1 MTPPAEWDADS
12 DRRGRTAGTFTV
24 TILRPGR
31 ARAGGPRPVAEHW
44 AYDDR
49 GAAVAELGMIL
60 DRVAP
65 GTELVL
71 RDPDG
76 IDLLRV
82 ARVA

>member
-1 MTPPAEWDADS
+1 VTPPADAAEPPVE
-12 DRRGRTAGTFTV
+12 RPGATGTYTI
-24 TILRPGR
+24 TILRPGA
-31 ARAGGPRPVAEHW
+31 ARTGGPRPVAEHW

-49 GAAVAELGMIL
+49 GAAMGELGLIL

-76 IDLLRV
+76 IDVLRV

>member
-1 MTPPAEWDADS
+1 
-12 DRRGRTAGTFTV
+12 V
-24 TILRPGR
+24 
-31 ARAGGPRPVAEHW
+31 EHW

-49 GAAVAELGMIL
+49 GAALTELGTIP
-60 DRVAP
+60 DRAPP
-65 GTELVL
+65 GTELML